1 MAIAN
6 QIETASLS
14 PSSRRLVRLM
24 QRINF
29 GCIQELIIRQGEPCF
44 DPPPRVYRDVKFG
57 ADNAQ
62 RPELAL
68 SVFVLKKQVIE
79 LFSEF
84 SELGDGV
91 VLWLEVRHGLPF
103 RMRVEERLEPR
114 FEY

>member
-6 QIETASLS
+6 QIEAASLS

-29 GCIQELIIRQGEPCF
+29 GCIKELTIRQGEPCF
-44 DPPPRVYRDVKFG
+44 DPLPRVYRDVKFG
-57 ADNAQ
+57 ADNTQ
-62 RPELAL
+62 RPELDL

-84 SELGDGV
+84 SELRDGV